1 VQGEIVPYLYLRGY
15 HRVTGAGR
23 ENMGLQIG
31 NNVKQKE
38 RQEKGKGSFRADF
51 RYLDLTPTGSHSLA
65 RISMRQ
71 DFSTLLGIAMIRF
84 AQLFFPRLCGI
95 RLSFFFF
102 FFTYFFTPRQH
113 AWQIS
118 VYWASR
124 ILTINKFN
132 LETSI
137 SALKLQTACLL
148 TSTGRQYTQM
158 TA

>member
-1 VQGEIVPYLYLRGY
+1 MCPIYTLEDITVLLGQEGKIWDYKLGTRC
-15 HRVTGAGR
+15 
-23 ENMGLQIG
+23 
-31 NNVKQKE
+31 KQKE